1 MRRRTF
7 ISLLGG
13 AAVGWPQSARAQQ
26 PAMPAIGFLDP
37 RSPDTMA
44 DRLRGFRKGLK
55 ETGYAEGEN
64 VAIEYRWAEG
74 HSDRLPALA
83 VGLVRRQVKVLLAS
97 GGSPP
102 ALAAKTATTSLP
114 IVFIIGNDPVK
125 LGLVASVNRPGGN
138 ITGVS
143 VIRLELTAKRLELLR
158 EMVPTATVAA
168 LLVNPTNPYS
178 EPEIREIEEASR
190 TLSLRLH
197 VLQARSERDIDAAF
211 ASLLELRAS
220 ALLVSADPLFSGLRN
235 QLVAL
240 AASYALPVIYAYRD
254 FAEGGGLMSYGAS
267 IADAYRQAG
276 IYVGQ
281 ILKGEKPAD
290 LPVMQPTKF
299 ELVLNLKTAK
309 ALGLEVPATLLARAD
324 EVIE

>member
-254 FAEGGGLMSYGAS
+254 FAEGGGLMSYGAN